1 MTSFTVGDLR
11 RAVSSRSFDRGKRY
25 HAQGRAR
32 VTRISPDGSHVEGEV
47 RGGNPL
53 PYQVSAG
60 IRRLGTGRL
69 AIGGECS
76 CPVGFDCK
84 HVAALL
90 LQVLEG
96 GPVMAPAPATP
107 SSPPTH
113 LTPEV
118 ANWLAKMER
127 AAESASED
135 YPDDIRQ
142 RLIYLLDV
150 APDWQGVPRPLLGT
164 ASVRLLVTGEFSD
177 KVSRLDPGAIVDLPS
192 PAKYLRPSD
201 HLILRGLARQP
212 AHRAGSGRTLTGET
226 GAELL
231 DKALATGRCRWQAI
245 DGPLLTR
252 AASRPGSIAWTLTAD
267 GRQRPCVLP
276 EAGGVALPMAPPWYV
291 DPADGLCGP
300 VDIGLDGRLLETLLT
315 APPVAAREVAEVRTR
330 LAARLPDAA
339 PFLPP
344 QPRPPRCI
352 EAPPVPHLHLFPR
365 RLAPVSHWGYSRS
378 GTPPLDL
385 PLARLTFLYQH
396 LDLPGPQT
404 GPVTTLVEDGT
415 VIEVTRHPQIE
426 RAARRRIEKLGMHP
440 AGAHLT
446 GWTVPAENHDDLT
459 FTSGF
464 SAKADDDSWL
474 SFLIDEIPAL
484 REEGWRIDIADDFP
498 FRLATADGEPEA
510 ELREGKGI
518 DWFDLHLGVPVAGQ
532 RVDILPAL
540 LNLLRGLPTQAME
553 QFFEDDGDDDST
565 LRLRLEDGRILPLPF
580 ARLRPILK
588 ALTGLFATGWTEGP
602 AGFSRADA
610 VELAA
615 FAETTAASGLIWR
628 GGEKLRALG
637 EKLKDAAGIP
647 PVTVPPLFVGS
658 LRPYQQTG
666 VAWMQLLREVELGGV
681 LADDMGLGKTV
692 QTLAHLAIEK
702 AEGRADRPTL
712 IVAPTSVLPN
722 WRAEAAAFTPGLAVL
737 PLHGL
742 ARKESFAKIA
752 AADIVLTTYP
762 LLARDIEV
770 LAAQPWHMVVIDEAQ
785 AVKNPATAGAQA
797 LRRLEARHRLALTGT
812 PLENHL
818 GELWALF
825 DFVSPGFLGDAR
837 SFARTWRTPIEKK
850 GDGGRQAALARR
862 VRPFLLRRTK
872 TVVAAELPPKT
883 EITEHID
890 LSQVQRDLYEGIRLA
905 MHKKVRE
912 AIASKG
918 LKRSRIEFLD
928 ALLKL
933 RQACCDP
940 RLVKTARSTHKAAS
954 AKLVRLMEMLPE
966 LIGEGRRILLFSQ
979 FTSMLALI
987 EAELTAA
994 SMPYLLLTGDTTDR
1008 ATPVRRFQS
1017 RQVPLFL
1024 ISLKAGGTGI
1034 NLTAADTVIHYDPWW
1049 NPAVEAQATDR
1060 AHRIGQDKPVFVY
1073 RLVADDTIEVKMA
1086 ELKARKQAL
1095 ADGLFGAGDGT
1106 ALDIGED
1113 DIEFL
1118 LGG

>member
-1 MTSFTVGDLR
+1 MTSFTLGDVR
-11 RAVSSRSFDRGKRY
+11 RAVSSTSFDRGRRY
-25 HAQGRAR
+25 HAQGRVR
-32 VTRISPDGSHVEGEV
+32 VVRVSADGSHVEGEV
-47 RGGNPL
+47 QGGSHL

-90 LQVLEG
+90 LQLLEG
-96 GPVMAPAPATP
+96 SPATARPAPPAP
-107 SSPPTH
+107 PPTL

-118 ANWLAKMER
+118 SEWLAKMER
-127 AAESASED
+127 ATQSASED
-135 YPDDIRQ
+135 YPPDIRQ
-142 RLIYLLDV
+142 RLIYLVDV
-150 APDWQGVPRPLLGT
+150 APDWQNIPRPLLST
-164 ASVRLLVTGEFSD
+164 ASVRLLVGGEFSD
-177 KVSRLDPGAIVDLPS
+177 KVTVLDPGNVINSPN

-201 HLILRGLARQP
+201 QVILRGLARLP
-212 AHRAGSGRTLTGET
+212 VHRAGGGRTLAGED
-226 GAELL
+226 GADLL
-231 DKALATGRCRWQAI
+231 DKALATGRCRWQAV
-245 DGPLLTR
+245 DGPVLTL
-252 AASRPGSIAWTLTAD
+252 AAPQPGGIAWTLTAD

-276 EAGGVALPMAPPWYV
+276 EAGGVALPMSPPWYV
-291 DPADGLCGP
+291 DTQAGLCGP
-300 VDIGLDGRLLETLLT
+300 LETGLDARLLATLLT

-330 LAARLPDAA
+330 LAARLPEAA
-339 PFLPP
+339 AYLPP
-344 QPRPPRCI
+344 EPKPPRRVDV
-352 EAPPVPHLHLFPR
+352 PPVPHLRLFQR
-365 RLAPVSHWGYSRS
+365 RLAPLAHWGYGRY
-378 GTPPLDL
+378 GVAPLDA
-385 PLARLTFLYQH
+385 PLARLTFLYQTI
-396 LDLPGPQT
+396 DLPGPEAR
-404 GPVTTLVEDGT
+404 PVTTLVEDTT
-415 VIEVTRHPQIE
+415 VIEVIRRPQDE
-426 RAARRRIEKLGMHP
+426 QAARRRIEKLGLLP
-440 AGAHLT
+440 AASRLT
-446 GWTVPAENHDDLT
+446 SWTVPAEHRDDLT
-459 FTSGF
+459 FNAGF
-464 SAKADDDSWL
+464 AAGIDEDSWL
-474 SFLIDEIPAL
+474 HFLIDEIPELA
-484 REEGWRIDIADDFP
+484 EEGWRIDIADDFP
-498 FRLATADGEPEA
+498 FRLATIDGEPEA
-510 ELREGKGI
+510 ELREGQGI
-518 DWFDLHLGVPVAGQ
+518 DWFDLHLGVPVDGQ

-540 LNLLRGLPTQAME
+540 LKLLRNLPTDGVE
-553 QFFEDDGDDDST
+553 GFLDDDGEDDSI

-580 ARLRPILK
+580 GRLRPILK
-588 ALTGLFATGWTEGP
+588 ALTGLFATDWSEGP

-610 VELAA
+610 ADLAA
-615 FAETTAASGLIWR
+615 FAEATAAGGLVWR
-628 GGEKLRALG
+628 GGEQLRALG
-637 EKLKDAAGIP
+637 RKLKDAAGIP
-647 PVTVPPLFVGS
+647 PVAVPPLFVGA

-702 AEGRADRPTL
+702 AAGRADRPSL
-712 IVAPTSVLPN
+712 IIAPTSVLPN
-722 WRAEAAAFTPGLAVL
+722 WRAEAATFTPSLAVL
-737 PLHGL
+737 PLHGP
-742 ARKESFAKIA
+742 ARKDSFAKIA

-762 LLARDIEV
+762 LLARDVEV
-770 LAAQPWHMVVIDEAQ
+770 LAAQSWHMVVIDEAQ
-785 AVKNPATAGAQA
+785 AVKNPATAAAQA
-797 LRRLEARHRLALTGT
+797 LRRLDARHRLALTGT

-837 SFARTWRTPIEKK
+837 SFARSWRTPIEKK
-850 GDGGRQAALARR
+850 GDGTRQQALARR

-872 TVVAAELPPKT
+872 AVVAAELPPKT

-890 LSQVQRDLYEGIRLA
+890 LSPAQRDLYEGIRLA

-912 AIASKG
+912 AIATKG

-940 RLVKTARSTHKAAS
+940 RLVRTARGTNKAAS

-966 LIGEGRRILLFSQ
+966 LIDEGRRILLFSQ

-987 EAELTAA
+987 EAELAAA
-994 SMPYLLLTGDTTDR
+994 SIPYLLLTGDTTDR
-1008 ATPVRRFQS
+1008 TTPVRRFQS

-1095 ADGLFGAGDGT
+1095 ADGLFGTGDGT